1 MKRDSQLWWWA
12 MAAGVL
18 GVFSAHFD
26 LLSLCCELGDRA
38 KALIELASVLVATL
52 SGVMRAS
59 PLHDISD
66 EGRAAF
72 KAAKARSDEKRNGD

>member
-1 MKRDSQLWWWA
+1 MTRDSHLWWFV

-26 LLSLCCELGDRA
+26 LLEICCAFGDKS

-52 SGVMRAS
+52 SGVMKAS
-59 PLHDISD
+59 PLDISTR
-66 EGRAAF
+66 GRQ
-72 KAAKARSDEKRNGD
+72 KYIDKEEEKLWPTP